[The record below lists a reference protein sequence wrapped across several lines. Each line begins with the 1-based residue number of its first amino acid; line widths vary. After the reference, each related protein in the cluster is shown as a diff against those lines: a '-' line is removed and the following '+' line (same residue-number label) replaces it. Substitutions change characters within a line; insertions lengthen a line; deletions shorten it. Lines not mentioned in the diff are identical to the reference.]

1 MKYVFW
7 SNIFLITTF
16 CFLSFVLNKEQIKE
30 TTITIEFKK
39 DTIPPKPA
47 CDSVKHIIIGDSQ
60 TPFVDNQST
69 KVNRVSTTSG
79 MSSLWQGGKTLS
91 WLVQA
96 LEGYKTDSCVVS
108 VVFCIGTNG
117 GYSSKDNVEKLITLT
132 KEKFPN
138 SKLYAVQGSWGWGGI
153 KDVTETRVRTYYKR
167 FEKLGVTIIEPPIG
181 RIEPHGNKPV
191 YKIIG
196 KNIDSILQI

>member
-7 SNIFLITTF
+7 SNVFLITTF
-16 CFLSFVLNKEQIKE
+16 FFLSFILTKEPIRE
-30 TTITIEFKK
+30 TTSTIEFKK
-39 DTIPPKPA
+39 DTIAPQPP

-60 TPFVDNQST
+60 TPFVDNQTT

-79 MSSLWQGGKTLS
+79 MSSLWQGGKSLT

-117 GYSSKDNVEKLITLT
+117 GYSSKDNVEKLVSLT
-132 KEKFPN
+132 TQKFPN

-153 KDVTETRVRTYYKR
+153 KDVTETKVRTYYKR

-181 RIEPHGNKPV
+181 RIEPHGNKPI

-196 KNIDSILQI
+196 KNIDSLI